1 MDKWAILGPKM
12 VHPHNSVSALKKFF
26 LIFHNEKGQ
35 QLDESNNGSY
45 QKKCPGQMGHFRP
58 ENDTSC
64 RSAVRIVLN
73 FAQ

>member
-26 LIFHNEKGQ
+26 LILHNEKGQ

-45 QKKCPGQMGHFRP
+45 QKNVQGKWAILDPKMTHPVDR
-58 ENDTSC
+58 
-64 RSAVRIVLN
+64 L
-73 FAQ
+73 